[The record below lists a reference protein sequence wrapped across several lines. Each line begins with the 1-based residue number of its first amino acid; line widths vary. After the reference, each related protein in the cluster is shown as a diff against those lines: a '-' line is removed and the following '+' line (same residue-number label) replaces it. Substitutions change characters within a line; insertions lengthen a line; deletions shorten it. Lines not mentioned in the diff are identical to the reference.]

1 MAPTTLPVD
10 CCRLHVRARA
20 GRACA
25 APRRAAAAAAAPCA
39 RPAPRRASLRVRA
52 DAGASAAAPM
62 TGTNESLMKT
72 LGAAIEEVQTLP
84 PSQRKDGF
92 EGAAKTVK
100 AALTALKAQ
109 GGVSMFNSYTG
120 RTLRR
125 NVRPPQRAAAAAAA
139 ARMLLRRKRRSLTHR
154 RARLASRCPHCAAHV
169 PDAHTHTPRARPH
182 AQIMLGELRQ
192 VGVQQPEVIGVPSVR
207 NDAAFLATVVG
218 TTSVLALVLGQLP
231 GDWGFFG
238 MYLSGGISIAVLAVG
253 SVAPGLLQLP
263 INAFSNV
270 FPDYRDRVLRHEA
283 AHFLVGYLLGVPV
296 VGYSLDLGKEHTD
309 FLEAR
314 LERKIVGAQR
324 LSEDEIDALAVVAMA
339 GVAAEA
345 MHFPEVVGQT
355 ADLVS
360 LQRAMNRAVVPMASN
375 AQQNVTRWAVWQ
387 AAVMLRANPGAYDAL
402 REAMARRAPVAE
414 CIALIEKAAA
424 ADKAA
429 AAK

>member
-1 MAPTTLPVD
+1 M
-10 CCRLHVRARA
+10 
-20 GRACA
+20 
-25 APRRAAAAAAAPCA
+25 RR
-39 RPAPRRASLRVRA
+39 
-52 DAGASAAAPM
+52 
-62 TGTNESLMKT
+62 T
-72 LGAAIEEVQTLP
+72 
-84 PSQRKDGF
+84 
-92 EGAAKTVK
+92 
-100 AALTALKAQ
+100 
-109 GGVSMFNSYTG
+109 
-120 RTLRR
+120 RT
-125 NVRPPQRAAAAAAA
+125 
-139 ARMLLRRKRRSLTHR
+139 
-154 RARLASRCPHCAAHV
+154 
-169 PDAHTHTPRARPH
+169 
-182 AQIMLGELRQ
+182 QIMLGELRQ
-192 VGVQQPEVIGVPSVR
+192 VGVKQPDAIGVPSVR

-324 LSEDEIDALAVVAMA
+324 LSDDEIDALAVVAMA

-345 MHFPEVVGQT
+345 MHFPEVIGQT
-355 ADLVS
+355 ADLIS
-360 LQRAMNRAVVPMASN
+360 LQRAMNRAVVPLAPN
-375 AQQNVTRWAVWQ
+375 TQQNITRWAVWQ
-387 AAVMLRANPGAYDAL
+387 AAVMLRGNPGAYDAL

-414 CIALIEKAAA
+414 CIAVIEKAAA